1 MTSPPFEPPVLQG
14 DPTVTGTRDVSVILH
29 SWEVYS
35 SGASLRVRLRSTVAA
50 ERLPDDHGVSLYP
63 ITEDDDRAITVVLVG
78 RGTAAD
84 HRHALIATGGRTRGP
99 TEWDLTFWWPAEVQH
114 DYDAFLSWPLMQLWL
129 PLPFGSLSEAP

>member
-1 MTSPPFEPPVLQG
+1 MSG
-14 DPTVTGTRDVSVILH
+14 GADVSVIVYP
-29 SWEVYS
+29 WELYS
-35 SGASLRVRLRSTVAA
+35 SGTSLRVRLRSTVAA
-50 ERLPDDHGVSLYP
+50 ARLPDDQGVALHQM
-63 ITEDDDRAITVVLVG
+63 TEGDHRAITVVLVG

-129 PLPFGSLSEAP
+129 PLPFGSLPEAP